1 MSNIIILTHTN
12 YFTQAKIYSSVG
24 GHDMLHL
31 EGETRVRERER
42 MGGGDVVVTI
52 GLKWQVQRCER
63 RVGGLVLRGATRRE
77 EEGPRSR
84 PVGGGSR
91 QRCLRATGGCPNRG
105 GEGL

>member
-1 MSNIIILTHTN
+1 MSNIIILTHTT

-24 GHDMLHL
+24 GRDMLHL
-31 EGETRVRERER
+31 EGETRVRERERER

-77 EEGPRSR
+77 EEGASVP
-84 PVGGGSR
+84 
-91 QRCLRATGGCPNRG
+91 TGRRR
-105 GEGL
+105 